1 MQKVHRGNV
10 PLQRKIK
17 QRKRNRKEP
26 TEVKPILGKLV
37 WTLFSSNAEL
47 VALEETAGSLTI
59 RSFTKRC

>member
-10 PLQRKIK
+10 PLQRKMK
-17 QRKRNRKEP
+17 QRKRNRKEL
-26 TEVKPILGKLV
+26 TEVKSILCKLV
-37 WTLFSSNAEL
+37 WTRFSSNAEL